1 MTAES
6 PVNETAA
13 INVHIGPT
21 EKIPV
26 ELNPVG
32 VAMSAA
38 AVAKEGKLT
47 DWKLCKDKGGKSTA
61 YTRDVSLQFSGTT
74 RLYYLWSLAWGGSV
88 TNF

>member
-1 MTAES
+1 
-6 PVNETAA
+6 
-13 INVHIGPT
+13 
-21 EKIPV
+21 V

-38 AVAKEGKLT
+38 AAVAKEGRTRKLT

-61 YTRDVSLQFSGTT
+61 GARDVSLQFSGTT
-74 RLYYLWSLAWGGSV
+74 RLYYLWSVAWGGSV